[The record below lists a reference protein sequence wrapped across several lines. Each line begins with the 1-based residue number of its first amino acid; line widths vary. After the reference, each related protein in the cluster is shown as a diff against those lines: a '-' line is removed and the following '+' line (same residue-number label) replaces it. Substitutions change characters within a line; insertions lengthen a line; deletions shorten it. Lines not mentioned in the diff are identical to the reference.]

1 MKGFNRQT
9 IVRRAQS
16 REAGLGGVKIVTLS
30 LWRVGPTLHKFM
42 GHNSSQTTFSQYAA
56 HM

>member
-30 LWRVGPTLHKFM
+30 LWRLGPTLHKFM